1 MTVLSAAERDFYT
14 AQSPFSDPGAAA
26 AAYQGLP
33 ADPGRLARLVRDLLI
48 HRLEGP
54 LFGLELAEERLRED
68 AETRYLDEVLALVLE
83 RDGAALDVQRPPGD
97 RFVGVCRDFALLL
110 CSLLRH
116 AGVPARTRCGFADYF
131 HGGEFHADHVVTEYW
146 DERRGWLLA
155 DAQLTDPA
163 LAARVGADVDPLD
176 VPRDRFLVAGAAWRA
191 IRAGEADAGRFGLAP
206 EGPLRGTWF
215 VAGEVRLDLA
225 ALNRSEMLQWDVWG
239 TGADSDAELA
249 EADRLLYD
257 EVARVTG
264 GRRPVFGALREV
276 YADQRLR
283 VPRTVLSLAPY
294 AGVREVTLRG

>member
-1 MTVLSAAERDFYT
+1 MTFLGATERDFCT
-14 AQSPFSDPGAAA
+14 AQSPFSDPGSSV
-26 AAYQGLP
+26 AAYAGLP

-68 AETRYLDEVLALVLE
+68 AETRYLDDVLALVLE
-83 RDGAALDVQRPPGD
+83 RDGAALDVWRSPGD

-116 AGVPARTRCGFADYF
+116 AGVPARLRCGFADYF

-163 LAARVGADVDPLD
+163 LAARFGADVDPLD

-191 IRAGEADAGRFGLAP
+191 IRAGEADAGRFGLDP
-206 EGPLRGTWF
+206 EGPLRGAWF
-215 VAGEVRLDLA
+215 VAGEVQLDLA
-225 ALNRSEMLQWDVWG
+225 ALNKSEMLQWDVWG
-239 TGADSDAELA
+239 AGAESDEELS
-249 EADRLLYD
+249 EDDRLLYD
-257 EVARVTG
+257 QVARVTG
-264 GRRPVFGALREV
+264 DRRPAFGALRALWENE
-276 YADQRLR
+276 RLR
-283 VPRTVLSLAPY
+283 TPRTVRSLAPY
-294 AGVREVTLRG
+294 TGAREVTLRG